1 MKPGTLLLQIR
12 VLLRQN
18 LEGNSR
24 AGGWFFQGWVLGIL
38 IREAER
44 EQKKKGDDLQQKSF
58 IYWRPLKAQENASME
73 SMEVNLSSSI
83 FHQKNHSSRGSA
95 VQKWIRLGV
104 QLESNVVG
112 LSTTRSHQQ
121 TPFVLEQKEKSTTNG
136 VDAFP
141 GSVNREG
148 NIDDR

>member
-1 MKPGTLLLQIR
+1 MKLGTLLLQIR

-24 AGGWFFQGWVLGIL
+24 AGGSSRAVGMGIL

-44 EQKKKGDDLQQKSF
+44 GQKKKEHDLQQKSS
-58 IYWRPLKAQENASME
+58 IHWRPMKARENASME

-95 VQKWIRLGV
+95 VQKWIRLG
-104 QLESNVVG
+104 G
-112 LSTTRSHQQ
+112 STR
-121 TPFVLEQKEKSTTNG
+121 K
-136 VDAFP
+136 
-141 GSVNREG
+141 
-148 NIDDR
+148 

>member
-1 MKPGTLLLQIR
+1 
-12 VLLRQN
+12 
-18 LEGNSR
+18 
-24 AGGWFFQGWVLGIL
+24 
-38 IREAER
+38 
-44 EQKKKGDDLQQKSF
+44 
-58 IYWRPLKAQENASME
+58 ME
-73 SMEVNLSSSI
+73 SMEVNLSFSI

-148 NIDDR
+148 SIDDR